1 MFWAFTHHIL
11 PVHPS
16 VHGHL
21 GSFHILAVVKNAAMS
36 EVYRYVLE
44 TQCSILLGAYPEV
57 ELLDH
62 TVILRVFFFL
72 GTTPL
77 FCSILSF
84 DVQFLH

>member
-1 MFWAFTHHIL
+1 
-11 PVHPS
+11 
-16 VHGHL
+16 
-21 GSFHILAVVKNAAMS
+21 MS